1 MKWKWEDLKKIN
13 PFWYIVISLV
23 LIGALAAFGE
33 KVTTDKI
40 VILFFQIVFMGI
52 GSYGTYLKG
61 ELSLQDAS
69 IARQEKFE
77 LHAKARYRHLN
88 GLFWTFVRIS
98 EEIENSQK
106 VSVSALDRSKMI
118 GGVSGQLEM
127 MQKDIALCMKT
138 WRDFAPNELD
148 ELHREL
154 VDEVR
159 ER

>member
-1 MKWKWEDLKKIN
+1 MKWKWGDFKKKN
-13 PFWYIVISLV
+13 PSWYIVISLL
-23 LIGALAAFGE
+23 LISGLAAFGE

-40 VILFFQIVFMGI
+40 VILFFQIVFMGV

-69 IARQEKFE
+69 KARKEKFE

-88 GLFWTFVRIS
+88 GLFWIFVRMS
-98 EEIENSQK
+98 KVIEDSQK
-106 VSVSALDRSKMI
+106 VSVSATERSKMI
-118 GGVSGQLEM
+118 GGVSGQLEL

-138 WRDFAPNELD
+138 WRDFAPNELE

-154 VDEVR
+154 VGEEDER
-159 ER
+159 

>member
-1 MKWKWEDLKKIN
+1 MKLEWEDFKKIN
-13 PFWYIVISLV
+13 PSWYIVVSLV
-23 LIGALAAFGE
+23 LISGLAAFGE

-61 ELSLQDAS
+61 ELSLQDVS
-69 IARQEKFE
+69 NARREKLE

-106 VSVSALDRSKMI
+106 VSVSATERSRMI
-118 GGVSGQLEM
+118 GGVSGQLEL
-127 MQKDIALCMKT
+127 MQKDIALSMKS
-138 WRDFAPNELD
+138 WRDFAPNELG
-148 ELHREL
+148 ELHKEL
-154 VDEVR
+154 VGEDE

>member
-1 MKWKWEDLKKIN
+1 MKWEDLKKLN
-13 PFWYIVISLV
+13 PSWYIVISLV
-23 LIGALAAFGE
+23 LIGGLAAFGD

-40 VILFFQIVFMGI
+40 VILFFQIVFMGV

-69 IARQEKFE
+69 KARKEKFE

-88 GLFWTFVRIS
+88 GLFWTFVKIS

-106 VSVSALDRSKMI
+106 VSVSAMDRSKMI
-118 GGVSGQLEM
+118 GGVSGQLEL

-154 VDEVR
+154 VDEDR
-159 ER
+159 EG

>member
-1 MKWKWEDLKKIN
+1 MKWKWDDLRKIN
-13 PFWYIVISLV
+13 PSWYIVISLV
-23 LIGALAAFGE
+23 LISALAAFGE
-33 KVTTDKI
+33 KVSTDKI

-77 LHAKARYRHLN
+77 FHAKARYRYLN
-88 GLFWTFVRIS
+88 GLFWSIVNIS

-106 VSVSALDRSKMI
+106 VSVSAMDRSKMI
-118 GGVSGQLEM
+118 GGVSGQLVQI
-127 MQKDIALCMKT
+127 QKEIALCMKL

-148 ELHREL
+148 ELHTEL
-154 VDEVR
+154 VDED
-159 ER
+159 ERG